1 MKIEVQ
7 NFIEKITRSS
17 RATDKEGLCII
28 SGKLVW
34 SVTVSLHLLN
44 DDGNS
49 FDAFFLAAILALKN
63 TRLPE
68 VSMTRDKLK
77 INDAKLKYLN
87 VHHIP
92 ISTTFYFMKDLPDTP
107 IIDVNS
113 KEERLCT
120 SRLSI
125 VMNAYEDI
133 CGMCTLGA
141 LDLASNAQEEDESED
156 YEQEG
161 MAITNPLHSAAL
173 FQCMQVALEK
183 TKEITNVVR
192 DRWNQKDKQFSLL
205 DIGEQLGRGLRP
217 RRQLKKPA
225 EFMEQLNEEVERNR
239 LSHPSQQDDI
249 EMNQVEAEEL
259 QEQQLM
265 ELVRENGERRK
276 QMENSEASSADSGAR
291 GPRRDRS
298 HPTSN

>member
-1 MKIEVQ
+1 MRIEVQ

-34 SVTVSLHLLN
+34 SVTVSMHLLN

-77 INDAKLKYLN
+77 INDSKLKYVN

-92 ISTTFYFMKDLPDTP
+92 ISTTFYFMKDIPDTP
-107 IIDVNS
+107 IIDVTS

-125 VMNAYEDI
+125 VMNSYEDI

-141 LDLASNAQEEDESED
+141 LNIASNNQEEDGQSDED
-156 YEQEG
+156 
-161 MAITNPLHSAAL
+161 MAVTNPLHSAAL
-173 FQCMQVALEK
+173 FECMEVALKK
-183 TKEITNVVR
+183 TKEITEIVR
-192 DRWNQKDKQFSLL
+192 TSWDKKDKHFSLL
-205 DIGEQLGRGLRP
+205 DIG
-217 RRQLKKPA
+217 
-225 EFMEQLNEEVERNR
+225 F
-239 LSHPSQQDDI
+239 
-249 EMNQVEAEEL
+249 
-259 QEQQLM
+259 
-265 ELVRENGERRK
+265 
-276 QMENSEASSADSGAR
+276 
-291 GPRRDRS
+291 
-298 HPTSN
+298 